1 MTRRFRW
8 NAAKYGLLAIF
19 SIAALFPLVWMVIT
33 SIKPQADVYA
43 VPPVWIPSQVTG
55 QHYLRVLDSGFPR
68 AVLNSTVIALVVTFL
83 VLLVSSLAA
92 YGFTR
97 FRFRGNRPLLLSSLL
112 GHFLPDAVR
121 FFPLYVF
128 FLGLGLVNTRQSLI
142 FTYISILLPISIWT
156 LTGYFRSIPIELDE
170 AAMIDG
176 YSRVKILFRIVLPLA
191 SPGLIAV
198 GVFCF
203 IWAWQEFLFALIL
216 ITDADKQTIPL
227 ALAAFLGQYQVDWG
241 GIMAATTITV
251 LPATI
256 IFVVF
261 QKWLVSGLTKGAL
274 KG

>member
-1 MTRRFRW
+1 MKKNWTTFL
-8 NAAKYGLLAIF
+8 NYAVLVAF
-19 SIAALFPLVWMVIT
+19 SLYSLFPLLWMVSTSLKPENEIYVTPPIWIT
-33 SIKPQADVYA
+33 SQAKAEHYIK
-43 VPPVWIPSQVTG
+43 
-55 QHYLRVLDSGFPR
+55 VLHSPFPK
-68 AVLNSTVIALVVTFL
+68 AVLNSTIIAIVVTFI
-83 VLLVSSLAA
+83 VLCIASLAA

-97 FRFRGNRPLLLSSLL
+97 FRFRGNRSFLVSTLF

-128 FLGLGLVNTRQSLI
+128 FLGLGLVNTRHSLLL
-142 FTYISILLPISIWT
+142 TYIAIVLPISIWM
-156 LTGYFRSIPIELDE
+156 LTGYFQTIPRELDE

-176 YSRVKILFRIVLPLA
+176 CSRMGTLFRIVLPLA

-203 IWAWQEFLFALIL
+203 IWSWQEFLFSLVLIH
-216 ITDADKQTIPL
+216 DMEKRTISL
-227 ALAAFLGQYQVDWG
+227 ALAQFLGQYRIDWG

-251 LPATI
+251 FPATVV
-256 IFVVF
+256 FVLF

>member
-1 MTRRFRW
+1 
-8 NAAKYGLLAIF
+8 
-19 SIAALFPLVWMVIT
+19 
-33 SIKPQADVYA
+33 
-43 VPPVWIPSQVTG
+43 
-55 QHYLRVLDSGFPR
+55 
-68 AVLNSTVIALVVTFL
+68 
-83 VLLVSSLAA
+83 
-92 YGFTR
+92 
-97 FRFRGNRPLLLSSLL
+97 
-112 GHFLPDAVR
+112 
-121 FFPLYVF
+121 
-128 FLGLGLVNTRQSLI
+128 
-142 FTYISILLPISIWT
+142 
-156 LTGYFRSIPIELDE
+156 
-170 AAMIDG
+170 MIDG
-176 YSRVKILFRIVLPLA
+176 CSRVKILFRIVLPLA

>member
-1 MTRRFRW
+1 MRKNWTT
-8 NAAKYGLLAIF
+8 LLNYAVLVAF
-19 SIAALFPLVWMVIT
+19 SVYSLFPLLWMVSTSLKPENEIYVTPPIWIT
-33 SIKPQADVYA
+33 SQAKAEHYIK
-43 VPPVWIPSQVTG
+43 
-55 QHYLRVLDSGFPR
+55 VLHSAFPK
-68 AVLNSTVIALVVTFL
+68 AVLNSTIIAIAVTFI
-83 VLLVSSLAA
+83 VLCIASLAA

-97 FRFRGNRPLLLSSLL
+97 FRFRGNRSFLVSTLF

-128 FLGLGLVNTRQSLI
+128 FLGLGLVNTRHSLLL
-142 FTYISILLPISIWT
+142 TYIAIVLPISIWM
-156 LTGYFRSIPIELDE
+156 LTGYFQTIPRELDE

-176 YSRVKILFRIVLPLA
+176 CSRMGTLFRIVLPLA

-203 IWAWQEFLFALIL
+203 IWSWQEFLFSLVLIH
-216 ITDADKQTIPL
+216 DMEKRTISL
-227 ALAAFLGQYQVDWG
+227 ALAQFLGQYRIDWG

-251 LPATI
+251 FPATVV
-256 IFVVF
+256 FVLF

>member
-1 MTRRFRW
+1 MSRRLWW
-8 NAAKYGLLAIF
+8 NTAKYGLLVAF
-19 SIAALFPLVWMVIT
+19 SIAALFPLIWMVVT
-33 SIKPQADVYA
+33 SIKPEAEVYA
-43 VPPVWIPSQVTG
+43 VPPVWVPSQVTG
-55 QHYLRVLDSGFPR
+55 QHYVRVFNSGFPH
-68 AVLNSTVIALVVTFL
+68 AVLNSTMIALIVTFV

-97 FRFRGNRPLLLSSLL
+97 FRFRGNRPLLLSSLF

-128 FLGLGLVNTRQSLI
+128 FLGLSLVNTRQSLVL
-142 FTYISILLPISIWT
+142 TYISILLPISIWT
-156 LTGYFRSIPIELDE
+156 LTGYFRSIPLELDE

-176 YSRVKILFRIVLPLA
+176 CSRVKILFRIVMPLA

-203 IWAWQEFLFALIL
+203 IWAWQEFLFALVL
-216 ITDADKQTIPL
+216 ITDVDKQTIPL

-251 LPATI
+251 VPATI
-256 IFVVF
+256 IFVLF
-261 QKWLVSGLTKGAL
+261 QKWLVSGLTKGAI